1 MNRLQALGISLA
13 MVVGL
18 FTAADSNAIAPAPTV
33 KATTTTTT
41 VAPATTTTT
50 TLPPAKH
57 PECAEWLGLAVS
69 VGWREVNLPM
79 LERVLWKESRCLTD
93 VHNPYDPNGGSHGL
107 AQVNGFWCQGS
118 RYYPQGYL
126 QSLGILSRCD
136 DLYEPE
142 INLKAALAIFDYA
155 QGWSQWGL

>member
-1 MNRLQALGISLA
+1 MNRLQAIGISLA
-13 MVVGL
+13 TVVGL
-18 FTAADSNAIAPAPTV
+18 FATADTNAKAPAPTV
-33 KATTTTTT
+33 RPIATTTTTT
-41 VAPATTTTT
+41 IPPVVT

-57 PECAEWLGLAVS
+57 PEGAEWLGLAVS

-107 AQVNGFWCQGS
+107 AQVNGFWCQDS

-142 INLKAALAIFDYA
+142 INLKAALAIYEYA
-155 QGWSQWGL
+155 RGWSQWGL

>member
-1 MNRLQALGISLA
+1 MNRLQALGVSLA

-33 KATTTTTT
+33 KPIATTTTTT
-41 VAPATTTTT
+41 VRPAQT
-50 TLPPAKH
+50 TLPPAAH

-79 LERVLWKESRCLTD
+79 LERVIWKESRCLTD
-93 VHNPYDPNGGSHGL
+93 VHNPLDPNGGSYGL

-118 RYYPQGYL
+118 RYYPDGYL
-126 QSLGILSRCD
+126 QSLRILSRCD
-136 DLYEPE
+136 DLYEPV
-142 INLKAALAIFDYA
+142 INLKAALAIFEYA
-155 QGWSQWGL
+155 RGWSQWGL